1 MPAALRLKTRRGYD
15 GGARERRTK
24 RDDHWLLSVCARRP
38 AVSATS
44 RLRLS
49 HRNYRVYI
57 SGNAIQL
64 IGTWMQRVSAGW
76 LTWTLTHSG
85 AWLGLMS
92 MAEFLPVLFV
102 SPLAGV
108 LADRR
113 DRVGI
118 IRVTQLYGCFTATLL
133 AILVGTGFISS
144 HVLFALVLLLGVNQ
158 GIAQPARLAL
168 IPTLVDREALPSALA
183 INSIVFNAARF
194 LGPAVAGLLIARVNI
209 AAAFAANAITYI
221 AFQVSLA
228 NLRDIPPLPM
238 RAAQNA
244 VRASLEAYSYASR
257 HPGIA
262 PMLMLFAVTT
272 IGTRGFIELF
282 PGFADSVFH
291 RGPQGLA
298 MLTSTVG
305 LGAIF
310 GGLWMLIRSQI
321 SGLTTIVLANTLI
334 MSLAIIAFTATRQLH
349 DGAALRVY
357 RRRRDGDHRDW
368 RADADPGL
376 DRPQHGRAGDGAL
389 RNDLP
394 RRPGVGR
401 GGDGHRQRA
410 FRTPAAAGAR
420 RVGLVLVLGAHLTPA
435 QGDHGLARRTVAGS
449 NRRGGTGRAGRV
461 KHNFVTPAQA
471 GMTI

>member
-1 MPAALRLKTRRGYD
+1 LAF
-15 GGARERRTK
+15 E
-24 RDDHWLLSVCARRP
+24 
-38 AVSATS
+38 
-44 RLRLS
+44 RLRRAAGGFGNTGRALS

-64 IGTWMQRVSAGW
+64 IGTWMQRVSVGW

-85 AWLGLMS
+85 TWLGLIS
-92 MAEFLPVLFV
+92 MAEFLPVLFI

-118 IRVTQLYGCFTATLL
+118 IRITQLYGCFTATLL
-133 AILVGTGFISS
+133 AVLVGTELITT
-144 HVLFALVLLLGVNQ
+144 HILFALVLLLGINQ
-158 GIAQPARLAL
+158 GLAQPARLAL
-168 IPTLVDREALPSALA
+168 IPTLVDRAALPSALA

-194 LGPAVAGLLIARVNI
+194 IGPALAGLLIARVGI
-209 AAAFAANAITYI
+209 AAAFAANALGYI
-221 AFQVSLA
+221 AFQISLA
-228 NLRDIPPLPM
+228 NLRDIPPLPV

-244 VRASLEAYSYASR
+244 LRASLEAYSYASR

-310 GGLWMLIRSQI
+310 GGLWMLLRSQI

-334 MSLAIIAFTATRQLH
+334 MSLAIIAFTATDSFTMALPCVFVA
-349 DGAALRVY
+349 GAAMVITGIGAQTLIQ
-357 RRRRDGDHRDW
+357 
-368 RADADPGL
+368 AST
-376 DRPQHGRAGDGAL
+376 DRGM
-389 RNDLP
+389 
-394 RRPGVGR
+394 
-401 GGDGHRQRA
+401 
-410 FRTPAAAGAR
+410 
-420 RVGLVLVLGAHLTPA
+420 
-435 QGDHGLARRTVAGS
+435 
-449 NRRGGTGRAGRV
+449 AGRV
-461 KHNFVTPAQA
+461 MALYGMIFRAGPALGA
-471 GMTI
+471 VVMGTASEHFGLRLPLAIGATVSCLCWALTLHRRKAIMASLEDPPPDEPVAAPVERGA

>member
-1 MPAALRLKTRRGYD
+1 LAF
-15 GGARERRTK
+15 E
-24 RDDHWLLSVCARRP
+24 
-38 AVSATS
+38 
-44 RLRLS
+44 RLRQAGGGLGNVALALS

-57 SGNAIQL
+57 SGNAVQL
-64 IGTWMQRVSAGW
+64 IGTWMQRVSVGW

-85 AWLGLMS
+85 TWLGLVS

-108 LADRR
+108 LADRK

-118 IRVTQLYGCFTATLL
+118 IRITQLYGCFTATLL
-133 AILVGTGFISS
+133 AILVGVGLISS
-144 HVLFALVLLLGVNQ
+144 QVLFALVLLLGINQ

-183 INSIVFNAARF
+183 INSIVFNSARF
-194 LGPAVAGLLIARVNI
+194 IGPAVAGLLIARVGI
-209 AAAFAANAITYI
+209 AAAFAANAVTYI
-221 AFQVSLA
+221 AFQISLA
-228 NLRDIPPLPM
+228 NLRDIPPLPV

-282 PGFADSVFH
+282 PGFADNVFH
-291 RGPQGLA
+291 RGPEGLA
-298 MLTSTVG
+298 ILTSTVG

-334 MSLAIIAFTATRQLH
+334 MSLAIIAFTATDNFIMALPCVFIA
-349 DGAALRVY
+349 GAAMVITGIGAQTLIQ
-357 RRRRDGDHRDW
+357 
-368 RADADPGL
+368 AST
-376 DRPQHGRAGDGAL
+376 DRGM
-389 RNDLP
+389 
-394 RRPGVGR
+394 
-401 GGDGHRQRA
+401 
-410 FRTPAAAGAR
+410 
-420 RVGLVLVLGAHLTPA
+420 
-435 QGDHGLARRTVAGS
+435 
-449 NRRGGTGRAGRV
+449 AGRV
-461 KHNFVTPAQA
+461 MALYGMIFRAGPALGA
-471 GMTI
+471 VVMGTASEHFGLRLPLAIGATVSCLCWALTLHRRKAIMNSLEEPPLEATVAAAPAERGA

>member
-1 MPAALRLKTRRGYD
+1 MAFEGLRRAA
-15 GGARERRTK
+15 GGFGNIA
-24 RDDHWLLSVCARRP
+24 HA
-38 AVSATS
+38 
-44 RLRLS
+44 LS

-64 IGTWMQRVSAGW
+64 IGTWMQRVSVGW
-76 LTWTLTHSG
+76 LVWTLTHSG

-92 MAEFLPVLFV
+92 MAEFLPVLV
-102 SPLAGV
+102 ISPLAGV
-108 LADRR
+108 LADRK

-118 IRVTQLYGCFTATLL
+118 IRITQLYGCFTATLL
-133 AILVGTGFISS
+133 AILVATGFISS
-144 HVLFALVLLLGVNQ
+144 QVLFGLVLLLGINQ

-168 IPTLVDREALPSALA
+168 IPTLVTREALPSALA

-194 LGPAVAGLLIARVNI
+194 VGPAVAGLLIAQFSI

-238 RAAQNA
+238 RAPQNA
-244 VRASLEAYSYASR
+244 LRASLEAYVYATR

-262 PMLMLFAVTT
+262 PMLLLFAVTT
-272 IGTRGFIELF
+272 IGTRGFVELF

-334 MSLAIIAFTATRQLH
+334 MSLAIIAFTATDSFVMALPCVFIAGTAMVITGI
-349 DGAALRVY
+349 GAQTLIQAST
-357 RRRRDGDHRDW
+357 DH
-368 RADADPGL
+368 
-376 DRPQHGRAGDGAL
+376 
-389 RNDLP
+389 
-394 RRPGVGR
+394 
-401 GGDGHRQRA
+401 
-410 FRTPAAAGAR
+410 
-420 RVGLVLVLGAHLTPA
+420 
-435 QGDHGLARRTVAGS
+435 S
-449 NRRGGTGRAGRV
+449 MAGRV
-461 KHNFVTPAQA
+461 MALYGMIFRAGPALGAVATGTASVHFGLRLPLAIGATVSCLCWALTLHRRKAITASLEQPSPEA
-471 GMTI
+471 NATAAPAERGA